1 MQKVWPV
8 SKYHNGIIIANSGR
22 IWIVGRAQSSQT
34 ADYFK
39 GVASNIFCTLI
50 FVLGESFDQKFLLWH
65 CIYFTIV
72 GFIAE
77 ILLDLDRLHQR
88 DIVA

>member
-8 SKYHNGIIIANSGR
+8 SKYHNGIIVANSGR

-39 GVASNIFCTLI
+39 GVACNIFCTLI
-50 FVLGESFDQKFLLWH
+50 FVLGESFDQKFFIMALHLFYD
-65 CIYFTIV
+65 C
-72 GFIAE
+72 GFY
-77 ILLDLDRLHQR
+77 R
-88 DIVA
+88 